1 MIDSLLKFL
10 ELGLYHIVSF
20 NSYDHI
26 LFLVVL
32 AAPYLFKDWKR
43 LLLLISFF
51 IIGHTLS
58 LVLGVYG
65 IINLKVNVVEWL
77 IPFTII
83 IMALYNVL
91 TAGKASKQSN
101 PIIIVCLVLFFG
113 FIHGLGFANSFKAL
127 VSSNESMLLS
137 VIEFALGLELGQL
150 VIVFCVLFFS
160 FIGQTIFR
168 FSSRDWLMVLS
179 SVVIG
184 LMLPLIINSPLFI
197 EH

>member
-32 AAPYLFKDWKR
+32 SAPYLFKDWKR

-137 VIEFALGLELGQL
+137 VIEFALGLELGQF

>member
-91 TAGKASKQSN
+91 IAGKASKQSN

-137 VIEFALGLELGQL
+137 VIEFGAVCNCFLC
-150 VIVFCVLFFS
+150 I
-160 FIGQTIFR
+160 IFQFYR
-168 FSSRDWLMVLS
+168 ANNL
-179 SVVIG
+179 
-184 LMLPLIINSPLFI
+184 
-197 EH
+197 